1 MTGQP
6 RVVTGARAE
15 GSKAA
20 TILEYRPAKD
30 VLAAGFMEIDEQ
42 QGRIWAQEA
51 GTGAYGKGWPESMV
65 AGNKRGSSISER

>member
-30 VLAAGFMEIDEQ
+30 VLAAGFMDIGHQ
-42 QGRIWAQEA
+42 QGQIWAREA
-51 GTGAYGKGWPESMV
+51 DTGDYGKGWPEGV
-65 AGNKRGSSISER
+65 IAGNRRGSPISER